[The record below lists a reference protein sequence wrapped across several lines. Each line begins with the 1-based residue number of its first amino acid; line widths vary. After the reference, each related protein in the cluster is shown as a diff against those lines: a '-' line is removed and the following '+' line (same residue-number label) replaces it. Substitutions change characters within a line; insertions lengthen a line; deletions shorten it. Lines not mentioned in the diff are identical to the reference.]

1 MRIPVFGTF
10 LLSAA
15 IALPMLF
22 GFVFPRANL
31 YPEAN
36 TLLASWQNVAAPS
49 DYSSSTNRFAFE
61 LGRLQLFGKPAQGV
75 AEATPETAEAQSS
88 IALIAIARLDN
99 KPVAMIKEDKPFPIS
114 LSIGQQTVTGWQISE
129 IDVEASTVTLT
140 RADQTQVL
148 RLYPSVEDAENNV
161 PG

>member
-1 MRIPVFGTF
+1 MHMPVFGTF

-15 IALPMLF
+15 IALTMMF

-31 YPEAN
+31 HPEAN
-36 TLLASWQNVAAPS
+36 TLLASWQNVDAPN
-49 DYSSSTNRFAFE
+49 DYSASTTRFAFE
-61 LGRLQLFGKPAQGV
+61 LGRLQLFGKPVEVA
-75 AEATPETAEAQSS
+75 AEASLEAAAAQSS

-99 KPVAMIKEDKPFPIS
+99 KPVALIKEDKPFPVR
-114 LSIGQQTVTGWQISE
+114 LSIGQQTGTGWQISE
-129 IDVEASTVTLT
+129 IDIEASTVTMT

-148 RLYPSVEDAENNV
+148 RLYPVVEDNV